1 MYRRIKS
8 VIFIIVL
15 CITSITVDA
24 QAIYTAKDAEIF
36 EQYITEFSVKKGLP
50 IGELFV
56 QTGLF
61 FLNTPYVGATLEN
74 QEKEQLVVNLRELD
88 CTTFVETCIALS
100 LTLKEDSPTFQRYQD
115 QLRKI
120 RYRNGQIDG
129 YTSRLHYPSDWVHGN
144 SELFNN
150 ITLSLGGSIVDK
162 PLNFMSSHSQ
172 LYPHLKDD
180 KQNQEE
186 IKKIE
191 TEINQRNNYTLL
203 PVSKIRAVTK
213 QVKTGDVIIFG
224 TRTKGLDYSHIGFAY
239 WHNGALK
246 LLHASSARKQVVV
259 DAKSLVQY
267 CETSKTCTGITV
279 LRIK

>member
-1 MYRRIKS
+1 MYRRTRSI
-8 VIFIIVL
+8 IYIIVL

-24 QAIYTAKDAEIF
+24 QTIYTPKDAEIF
-36 EQYITEFSVKKGLP
+36 ERYITEFSSKKELP
-50 IGELFV
+50 IEELFV

-144 SELFNN
+144 SDLFNN
-150 ITLSLGGSIVDK
+150 ITLSLGGNIVEK
-162 PLNFMSSHSQ
+162 PLSFMSSHSQ
-172 LYPHLKDD
+172 LYPHLKND

-191 TEINQRNNYTLL
+191 SEINQRNNYTLL
-203 PVSKIRAVTK
+203 PVRKIRTASK
-213 QVKTGDVIIFG
+213 QIKTGDIIIFG

-246 LLHASSARKQVVV
+246 LLHASSARKLVVV
-259 DAKSLVQY
+259 DNKSLAHY